1 MQRRLMVVVEKAET
15 EGKLLPGNYYEV
27 PLRHDG
33 WCDLLAGRGP
43 CNCDPVIGEPERVP
57 AAEEN

>member
-1 MQRRLMVVVEKAET
+1 MAAIEKAEA
-15 EGKLLPGNYYEV
+15 EGRFAPGNYYEIPV
-27 PLRHDG
+27 RHDG
-33 WCDLLAGRGP
+33 WCDLLADRGP